1 MALMRRIAAFFLCLL
16 CAASAAQGADG
27 TLGTVEDLLTAVN
40 EPKATM
46 AESTLGL
53 AVADAARTVCGS
65 DTALIPGGDL
75 AANLRGGAVRERD
88 LERAL
93 PSDSPLVRWRVTE
106 ELLRELLER
115 CVSSLTVDERE
126 QLSPE
131 SESPWFPQVSGIRL
145 RCDAT
150 ALVGERVRE
159 LDVEGV
165 EGASFTLA
173 GPAHLEE
180 LMPELAAVREEVTGY
195 TGRSAFAAYLRE
207 LEALAVPRTGRVR
220 VIGVRQEGLIGGI
233 PPMAVL
239 ALFLVLVAFSAVNVR
254 YHGRPK
260 SRRYGT
266 R

>member
-1 MALMRRIAAFFLCLL
+1 MPMKRIAAVLLCLL
-16 CAASAAQGADG
+16 CTVSAAWGAEE
-27 TLGTVEDLLTAVN
+27 TVGTVNDLLTAVN

-53 AVADAARTVCGS
+53 AAADAVRAVCGS
-65 DTALIPGGDL
+65 DAALIPGGDL
-75 AANLRGGAVRERD
+75 AANLRGGAVKESE
-88 LERAL
+88 LAAAL

-106 ELLRELLER
+106 EQVRQLLER
-115 CVSSLTVDERE
+115 CLAGLVVDERE

-131 SESPWFPQVSGIRL
+131 SESPWFPQVSGIRA
-145 RCDAT
+145 RCSAV
-150 ALVGERVRE
+150 ALSGERVLE
-159 LDVEGV
+159 LELETG
-165 EGASFTLA
+165 GADTLTLA

-180 LMPELAAVREEVTGY
+180 LMPELAAAREETSGH
-195 TGRSAFAAYLRE
+195 TERTAFAAYLRTQGT
-207 LEALAVPRTGRVR
+207 LDAPQTGRVR

-239 ALFLVLVAFSAVNVR
+239 ALFLVVLVFAAVNVR